1 MAMKTLDQTLIDHGM
16 EPEPGRK
23 RTEYCDI
30 TVPGL
35 YLEVRAG
42 SNVHTYYL
50 RYKDANNKTRHHKLG
65 RTTEITLEQARQMA
79 TELKAKISEGYDPK
93 ADTSE
98 TAGVITYSRFMKEY
112 YLPHVKSHKRSWES
126 DKRMFEQ
133 RLEKDFGHLPLDQI
147 TRAMISRFHTG
158 LKESGLAAATA
169 NRFLALIRHSLN
181 LAVDNFELLSQNPAS
196 KVKMFREPVEDKILT
211 PEELQ
216 RLLAFLVKKKTN
228 VAYLARLLLSTG
240 ARVQEALKAKWSDI
254 NLDRRLWV
262 IPQTNSKSKRT
273 RSIPLNDAAMAVLN
287 ELPTKGK
294 GGYLF
299 VGADGK
305 SRLKWPGQVWCRY
318 RRSKEVNLPDL
329 RLHDLRHAYASTLA
343 ASGVSLYQIQHLLG
357 HASPVMTQRY
367 AHLVTDNLLEAS
379 NHAANAI
386 NQAMAANDG

>member
-1 MAMKTLDQTLIDHGM
+1 MPVQLLQQPEIDAGM
-16 EPEPGRK
+16 SPESGKK
-23 RTEYCDI
+23 RSEYCDKE
-30 TVPGL
+30 TPGL
-35 YLEVRAG
+35 YLEARAG
-42 SNVHTYYL
+42 SASNTYYL
-50 RYKDANNKTRHHKLG
+50 RYKNADKKTCHHYLG
-65 RTTEITLEQARQMA
+65 RTSDITLTQAREMA
-79 TELKAKISEGYDPK
+79 TDLKAKIAGGYNPK
-93 ADTSE
+93 ADTPVAE
-98 TAGVITYSRFMKEY
+98 GAITYSRYMKEY
-112 YLPHVKSHKRSWES
+112 YLAHAKNHKRSWEA

-133 RLEKDFGHLPLDQI
+133 RLDKEFGCLPLDQL
-147 TRAMISRFHTG
+147 TRTMISRFHTG

-181 LAVDNFELLSQNPAS
+181 LAMDWEMLEKNPAS
-196 KVKMFREPVEDKILT
+196 KVKMFREPVEDKVLT
-211 PEELQ
+211 PEELK

-240 ARVQEALKAKWSDI
+240 ARVQEALKAQWSDI
-254 NLDRRLWV
+254 NLDRHLWV
-262 IPQTNSKSKRT
+262 IPQTNSKSKKT
-273 RSIPLNDAAMAVLN
+273 RSVPLNDAAITILK
-287 ELPTKGK
+287 ELPTFGK

-305 SRLKWPGQVWCRY
+305 TRLAWPGQVWCRY
-318 RRSKEVNLPDL
+318 RRSEEVNLPNL

-386 NQAMAANDG
+386 NQAMAANGG